1 MLLRI
6 MLLLSVSV
14 IIALTGGCET
24 IQKTV
29 VASDFEQ
36 SSKTYN
42 KMIRWNELE
51 KADVVFPPPDR
62 REEFKEKVKAAKG
75 VKVTDFRIKNL
86 ECNPETGEATVV
98 LDIDYYRE
106 PSITIKTVEDVQKWK
121 YELEGVGVRRWR
133 LMTMPP
139 DFR

>member
-6 MLLLSVSV
+6 MLLAA
-14 IIALTGGCET
+14 IIALAGGCET
-24 IQKTV
+24 VQKNV
-29 VASDFEQ
+29 IANQFEQ
-36 SSKTYN
+36 SSKSYN
-42 KMIRWNELE
+42 KMIRWNELD
-51 KADVVFPPPDR
+51 KAEAVFPPPDR
-62 REEFKEKVKAAKG
+62 REEFKSKVKAANG
-75 VKVTDFRIKNL
+75 VKVTDFRIKSL
-86 ECNPETGEATVV
+86 ECSPETGEATVV

-106 PSITIKTVEDVQKWK
+106 PSVTVKTVEDVQKWK